1 MTAGPVVLQV
11 RDLRHHYEDGTATLK
26 GIDFAV
32 REGECLGIVGAN
44 GAGKSTLLQL
54 LAGCL
59 EPDSGEVW
67 LDGVSLHHAANE
79 KARRQIGLVFQ
90 DADDQLFMPTVWE
103 DVAFGL
109 AARGVATATLKN
121 EAIAVLRTL
130 HAAHLAERAPHRLSG
145 GEKRVVAT
153 ATVLAMLPRILV
165 LDEPTAALDPRARRH
180 WIALLKAMPVTRIV
194 ASHDLD
200 MVLDVCDRVLV
211 MNQGSIVRESEVPGC
226 LRDAA
231 FLRDCGLELPLRYE
245 EGREGT

>member
-1 MTAGPVVLQV
+1 MTADAIVLQV
-11 RDLRHHYEDGTATLK
+11 EGLRHCYEDGTATLH
-26 GIDFAV
+26 GIDFVV

-59 EPDSGEVW
+59 EPAGGEVR
-67 LDGVSLHHAANE
+67 LDGMPLYRDENQKN

-109 AARGVATATLKN
+109 AARGVPVAALKQ
-121 EAIAVLRTL
+121 EAIGVLQTL
-130 HAAHLAERAPHRLSG
+130 QAAHLAERAPHRLSG
-145 GEKRVVAT
+145 GEKRVAAT
-153 ATVLAMLPRILV
+153 AAVLAMAPRVLV

-200 MVLDVCDRVLV
+200 MVLDACDRVLV
-211 MNQGSIVRESEVPGC
+211 LHQGGIVRESAVPGC

-231 FLRDCGLELPLRYE
+231 FLHGCGLELPLRYE
-245 EGREGT
+245 TKE